1 MRCLACKKLFRVKT
15 TWLNLLQFNNYYLC
29 EECINKYK
37 TQFNYVTIPFKKLIH
52 VYSVFNTSYDINPI
66 SFILERKY
74 LFEYVMRRHNINN
87 TIFLYYDRFKEL
99 IKDEKKI
106 DILTLFNKE
115 IVVVLTY
122 FSKF

>member
-15 TWLNLLQFNNYYLC
+15 TWLNLFQFNNYYLC
-29 EECINKYK
+29 NECINKYPTK
-37 TQFNYVTIPFKKLIH
+37 FTYVAIPFSTLIH
-52 VYSVFNTSYDINPI
+52 VYSVFDKIHNINPI

-74 LFEYVMRRHNINN
+74 LFEYIMIKHNINN
-87 TIFLYYDRFKEL
+87 TIFLYYDRFSEL
-99 IKDEKKI
+99 IEDEKNI
-106 DILTLFNKE
+106 DDLSFFNKD